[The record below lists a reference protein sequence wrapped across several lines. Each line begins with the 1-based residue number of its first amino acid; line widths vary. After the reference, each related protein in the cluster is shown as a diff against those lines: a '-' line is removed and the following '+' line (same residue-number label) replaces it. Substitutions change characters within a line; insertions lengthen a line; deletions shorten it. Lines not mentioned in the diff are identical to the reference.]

1 MSNSSEKLLES
12 LINDAI
18 KKVNA
23 SKENDLCRYLP
34 GVQGGYI
41 HHFTFKKMKTEAT
54 QSLIDLIQKSIIS
67 PANPKKL
74 PHKPRAP
81 RGSRKRFELINFSKT
96 DIDRL
101 MNMVRLS
108 GDKDMIRKLMPK
120 RDLRTI
126 QRELVSSI
134 RNGEANMELWNL
146 YVEQVSLQNHAQNVA
161 AAAFSM

>member
-34 GVQGGYI
+34 GTQGGYI

-54 QSLIDLIQKSIIS
+54 QVLIDLIQKSIIS
-67 PANPKKL
+67 NPNPKKL

-96 DIDRL
+96 DLDRL
-101 MNMVRLS
+101 MHMVRAS

-126 QRELVSSI
+126 QRELISSI
-134 RNGEANMELWNL
+134 RNGEANNELWTL
-146 YVEQVSLQNHAQNVA
+146 YVEQVSLQNHVQNSVA
-161 AAAFSM
+161 ASLTV